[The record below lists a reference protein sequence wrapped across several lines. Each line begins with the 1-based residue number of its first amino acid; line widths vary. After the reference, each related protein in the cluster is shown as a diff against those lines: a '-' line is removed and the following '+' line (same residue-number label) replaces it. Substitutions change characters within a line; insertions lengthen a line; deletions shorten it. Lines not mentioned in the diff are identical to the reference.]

1 MMFKDAD
8 DDCDNGGGD
17 DDDNDDNDDCFGF
30 DGEYVILGTTLANY
44 YDRDAP

>member
-8 DDCDNGGGD
+8 DDCDNGGG
-17 DDDNDDNDDCFGF
+17 DNDDNDDCFGF